1 MKRTRFGGESQGNGG
16 VCPQISH
23 GHGETHQ
30 HIEQRAC
37 ANQPSTSIQTML
49 TAGSSTGSRPRPRD
63 SFQSSVRKSLKLLRK
78 SESNDSYRRDDL
90 PVSARSSVSRAGLSS
105 NQPSGAR
112 TLIQRTMAL
121 FRRQSGQ
128 APKRRLS
135 PLPRVRPDT
144 LRHTGRDGSALLTR
158 LVLPSTDDVSF
169 SSSSF
174 FRRVEEF
181 SALNAARSEATF
193 VTSLPSTTLPPR
205 PPPRPPRRRP
215 PPPVDEVFSTTTPAL
230 SSPPSIRAPTKTQQD
245 MPPKSVQTDLD
256 PALELQ
262 ALATTLG
269 ARDSPPLVQHRL
281 RASPSIK
288 STARTSLPA
297 WSASQSTAPAPAP
310 APGRDPLTE
319 LLAVSD
325 ELKAMRNFDSE
336 DLLYM
341 SDVPPFPSL
350 PPTLHAFL
358 DAPGTSLHILEMEIH
373 RESETFLGVPIP
385 CIVVTSES
393 DPLPPMDALETPAV
407 PLPQPPEVVML
418 APPPTTYRVRT
429 DAENQLPA
437 LVDSDQ
443 ELCCPPVPVSPYEDV
458 EDCTPAP
465 SWEGG
470 TSADL
475 NSSWEAL
482 SLASSPSAGGV
493 SMKPVPPTAPKP
505 GPLLR
510 RHQRSLLRRVLGG
523 MRGGNDTSTE
533 RDKSWCVPS
542 HKQKRKR
549 ISKEVIG
556 APRPLSPTT

>member
-1 MKRTRFGGESQGNGG
+1 MT
-16 VCPQISH
+16 
-23 GHGETHQ
+23 
-30 HIEQRAC
+30 
-37 ANQPSTSIQTML
+37 
-49 TAGSSTGSRPRPRD
+49 
-63 SFQSSVRKSLKLLRK
+63 
-78 SESNDSYRRDDL
+78 
-90 PVSARSSVSRAGLSS
+90 
-105 NQPSGAR
+105 
-112 TLIQRTMAL
+112 
-121 FRRQSGQ
+121 
-128 APKRRLS
+128 
-135 PLPRVRPDT
+135 
-144 LRHTGRDGSALLTR
+144 
-158 LVLPSTDDVSF
+158 
-169 SSSSF
+169 
-174 FRRVEEF
+174 
-181 SALNAARSEATF
+181 
-193 VTSLPSTTLPPR
+193 
-205 PPPRPPRRRP
+205 
-215 PPPVDEVFSTTTPAL
+215 
-230 SSPPSIRAPTKTQQD
+230 
-245 MPPKSVQTDLD
+245 PKSAQTDLD

-262 ALATTLG
+262 ALVTTLD
-269 ARDSPPLVQHRL
+269 ARDSPPLVQQRL

-288 STARTSLPA
+288 STARPSLPA
-297 WSASQSTAPAPAP
+297 WSASQSATPAPAL
-310 APGRDPLTE
+310 GCDPLTE

-393 DPLPPMDALETPAV
+393 DPLPPTDALVTPAV
-407 PLPQPPEVVML
+407 PLPQPPIPEVDML
-418 APPPTTYRVRT
+418 APPSTTYRART

-437 LVDSDQ
+437 LADSDQ
-443 ELCCPPVPVSPYEDV
+443 ELGPPPAPVSPYYEDAK
-458 EDCTPAP
+458 EGSPTP
-465 SWEGG
+465 SWECD

-482 SLASSPSAGGV
+482 SLANSPSEGGV
-493 SMKPVPPTAPKP
+493 STKPIPPTAPKP

-523 MRGGNDTSTE
+523 VRGGSDASTE

-556 APRPLSPTT
+556 PPRPLSPTT

>member
-1 MKRTRFGGESQGNGG
+1 
-16 VCPQISH
+16 
-23 GHGETHQ
+23 
-30 HIEQRAC
+30 
-37 ANQPSTSIQTML
+37 ML

-78 SESNDSYRRDDL
+78 SESNDSYKRDDL
-90 PVSARSSVSRAGLSS
+90 PVTSQSSFSRAGLSS

-112 TLIQRTMAL
+112 TFIQRTMAL

-128 APKRRLS
+128 APIRRLS

-144 LRHTGRDGSALLTR
+144 FRHTGRDGSALLTR

-181 SALNAARSEATF
+181 SAMNAVHSEATL

-215 PPPVDEVFSTTTPAL
+215 PPPVDEVFSTTMPAL
-230 SSPPSIRAPTKTQQD
+230 SSPPSIRTPIKAQKD
-245 MPPKSVQTDLD
+245 MPPKSAQTDLD

-269 ARDSPPLVQHRL
+269 ARDSPPVQQRL

-297 WSASQSTAPAPAP
+297 WSASQSTTPAPS
-310 APGRDPLTE
+310 PGRDPLTE

-393 DPLPPMDALETPAV
+393 DPLPPMHALETPAV
-407 PLPQPPEVVML
+407 PLPQLPEVDML

-443 ELCCPPVPVSPYEDV
+443 ELGSPPASPYEDA
-458 EDCTPAP
+458 EDSSPAP
-465 SWEGG
+465 SWEGSS
-470 TSADL
+470 SADL

-493 SMKPVPPTAPKP
+493 STKPVPPTAPKP

-510 RHQRSLLRRVLGG
+510 RHQRSLLRRVLSGV
-523 MRGGNDTSTE
+523 RGGSDTSTE

-542 HKQKRKR
+542 DKQRRKR

>member
-1 MKRTRFGGESQGNGG
+1 MKRTRLGRESQGNGG
-16 VCPQISH
+16 DVST
-23 GHGETHQ
+23 GFARSRGRALTS
-30 HIEQRAC
+30 EQLCAC
-37 ANQPSTSIQTML
+37 ANPDTTML

-63 SFQSSVRKSLKLLRK
+63 SFQSSVRKSLRLLRN
-78 SESNDSYRRDDL
+78 SESNDSYRREDF
-90 PVSARSSVSRAGLSS
+90 PVSAESAFTQAGLSS

-112 TLIQRTMAL
+112 TFIQRTIAL
-121 FRRQSGQ
+121 FRRQSRQ

-144 LRHTGRDGSALLTR
+144 SHHTGRDGSTLLTR

-174 FRRVEEF
+174 FRRVEEVR
-181 SALNAARSEATF
+181 ALNAVRSEATL
-193 VTSLPSTTLPPR
+193 VTSLPSTLLPPR

-215 PPPVDEVFSTTTPAL
+215 PPPVDEIFSATPPAL
-230 SSPPSIRAPTKTQQD
+230 SLPPSICASTKAQQD
-245 MPPKSVQTDLD
+245 IPPKSAQTDLD
-256 PALELQ
+256 SALELRT
-262 ALATTLG
+262 LATTLDT
-269 ARDSPPLVQHRL
+269 RDSPPLVQQQL

-288 STARTSLPA
+288 STTRTSLPV
-297 WSASQSTAPAPAP
+297 WSTSQSTVPAPAL
-310 APGRDPLTE
+310 GRDPLTE

-393 DPLPPMDALETPAV
+393 DPLPPIDALATPAV
-407 PLPQPPEVVML
+407 PLPQPPEVDML

-443 ELCCPPVPVSPYEDV
+443 ELGSPPAPAPPYEDA
-458 EDCTPAP
+458 EESSPTQ
-465 SWEGG
+465 SWECGA
-470 TSADL
+470 SVDL

-482 SLASSPSAGGV
+482 SLADSPSASGV
-493 SMKPVPPTAPKP
+493 STKPVAPTAPKP

-523 MRGGNDTSTE
+523 VRGGSDTSTG

-556 APRPLSPTT
+556 PPRPLSPTT